1 MTSRQPL
8 VACPVLVVT
17 VISGVD
23 DPDGD
28 AAEARQPGPVA
39 AAAQDRKLRGAV
51 PAADPDQEVRP
62 GSRDLRG
69 QEPGA
74 EVPVGEQDHSR
85 VQAAEQA
92 RGAGGLAFGYRAEHG
107 VDDGAGAAADQDQ
120 QPQHRVAGGAVRA
133 AALLGVDGQVRLAVG
148 NGHDRAVD
156 RDRQQSPP
164 PRPARGRAAQQEEQ
178 LAQRSRAEPPP
189 GLGHRGR
196 GRDRHGQ
203 PAQSRGHAVP
213 DLGVAQLGEQAPRQQ
228 QVHHDPGRQDP
239 HPPLDPARFL
249 QHRVD
254 HLERHLLRQLAQVTR
269 REPASGHRHGTGNDR
284 LIHGGAPGDEAV
296 FGGQTSLTGVPLPP
310 HQPTHLD
317 SQATRLT
324 NRPWG

>member
-17 VISGVD
+17 VISASMTRTGMPPKRD
-23 DPDGD
+23 SQDPSPQ
-28 AAEARQPGPVA
+28 R
-39 AAAQDRKLRGAV
+39 AQDRKLRGAV
-51 PAADPDQEVRP
+51 PAADPDQEVGP

-74 EVPVGEQDHSR
+74 EVPVGEQDHAR
-85 VQAAEQA
+85 VQAGEQC
-92 RGAGGLAFGYRAEHG
+92 RGAGGLALGHGAEHG

-120 QPQHRVAGGAVRA
+120 QPQHRVAGGAVLA
-133 AALLGVDGQVRLAVG
+133 AALPGVDGQVRLAVG

-156 RDRQQSPP
+156 RAGQQSPP

-228 QVHHDPGRQDP
+228 QVHHDAGTAGPAPAAGSGTFPPAPRRPSRTAPAASARPGA
-239 HPPLDPARFL
+239 PARTG
-249 QHRVD
+249 
-254 HLERHLLRQLAQVTR
+254 LRPPT
-269 REPASGHRHGTGNDR
+269 RHGK
-284 LIHGGAPGDEAV
+284 
-296 FGGQTSLTGVPLPP
+296 
-310 HQPTHLD
+310 
-317 SQATRLT
+317 
-324 NRPWG
+324 

>member
-1 MTSRQPL
+1 MTSRQPR
-8 VACPVLVVT
+8 VAAPGAGGDGDL
-17 VISGVD
+17 GVD

-28 AAEARQPGPVA
+28 AAEARQPGPVGK
-39 AAAQDRKLRGAV
+39 AAQDREPRGAV
-51 PAADPDQEVRP
+51 PGADPDQEVRP

-74 EVPVGEQDHSR
+74 EVPVGEQDHAR
-85 VQAAEQA
+85 VQAGEQA
-92 RGAGGLAFGYRAEHG
+92 RGVGGLAAGDGPEHG

-148 NGHDRAVD
+148 DGHDRAVD
-156 RDRQQSPP
+156 RADQQSPP

-178 LAQRSRAEPPP
+178 LAQRRRAEPAPC
-189 GLGHRGR
+189 LGHRGR

-203 PAQSRGHAVP
+203 PAQPRGHAVP
-213 DLGVAQLGEQAPRQQ
+213 DLRVAQLGEQAPRQQ
-228 QVHHDPGRQDP
+228 QVDHDPGRQVPDP
-239 HPPLDPARFL
+239 ALDPARLL

-269 REPASGHRHGTGNDR
+269 REPRLRPPSRHG
-284 LIHGGAPGDEAV
+284 
-296 FGGQTSLTGVPLPP
+296 Q
-310 HQPTHLD
+310 
-317 SQATRLT
+317 
-324 NRPWG
+324 